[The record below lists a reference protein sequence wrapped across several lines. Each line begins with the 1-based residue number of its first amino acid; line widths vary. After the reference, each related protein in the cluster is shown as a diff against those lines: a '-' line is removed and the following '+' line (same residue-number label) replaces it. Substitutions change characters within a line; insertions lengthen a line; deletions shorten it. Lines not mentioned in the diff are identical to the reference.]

1 MTTTQ
6 TLQQID
12 YSDEASFCPISCDL
26 DQLDKAIDLTV
37 GDRQK
42 FLEGVRHARI
52 ILRAA
57 TNNFGQ
63 GHTAKPAQPLVFR
76 AGIAVLKFLAM
87 TAAGGMFIGFSV
99 LWASMYFSWIANSI
113 GKF

>member
-1 MTTTQ
+1 MKTNMADFFNDEGAFDPVACEIEELDRACALTT
-6 TLQQID
+6 
-12 YSDEASFCPISCDL
+12 
-26 DQLDKAIDLTV
+26 

-57 TNNFGQ
+57 TNNFQ
-63 GHTAKPAQPLVFR
+63 SHTVQPAQPLILR
-76 AGIAVLKFLAM
+76 AGVAVLKFLAM
-87 TAAGGMFIGFSV
+87 TAAGGAFIAFSV
-99 LWASMYFSWIANSI
+99 LWASLYFSWIANSI